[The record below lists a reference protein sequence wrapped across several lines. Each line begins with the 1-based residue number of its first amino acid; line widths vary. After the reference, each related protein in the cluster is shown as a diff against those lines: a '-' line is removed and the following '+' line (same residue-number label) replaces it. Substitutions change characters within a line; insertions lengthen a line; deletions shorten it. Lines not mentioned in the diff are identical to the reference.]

1 LSAEDANPYAEVFNP
16 RLCPNC
22 KESYIPDSKFCKHC
36 RMVLTYDAFQDTIA
50 EQQKK
55 DDRLATME
63 EQVKALIEFQQKIV
77 NLKTKTP
84 EHELREA
91 KALIKYNK
99 IENDFVKAGLLK
111 EEDKA
116 VLRKNHSAS
125 EEFKADWNST
135 EF

>member
-1 LSAEDANPYAEVFNP
+1 
-16 RLCPNC
+16 
-22 KESYIPDSKFCKHC
+22 
-36 RMVLTYDAFQDTIA
+36 MVLTYDAFQDTIA

-116 VLRKNHSAS
+116 VPEKKPQCKRGIQSRLEQHRILKEA
-125 EEFKADWNST
+125 KALDIELAEKYGSDENIANYNKQ
-135 EF
+135 

>member
-1 LSAEDANPYAEVFNP
+1 
-16 RLCPNC
+16 
-22 KESYIPDSKFCKHC
+22 
-36 RMVLTYDAFQDTIA
+36 MVLTYDAFQDTIA

-99 IENDFVKAGLLK
+99 IENDFVKQCKRGIQSRLEQHRILK
-111 EEDKA
+111 EAKA
-116 VLRKNHSAS
+116 LDIELAEKYGSDENIANYN
-125 EEFKADWNST
+125 KQ
-135 EF
+135 